1 MRNRTTHFL
10 TVSLALISAFCV
22 VIFTVQALWIN
33 IMGARAIT
41 DIGIIYMSGMS
52 EQIATHFGTAIELR
66 LNQVEALIDS
76 VPPPQYRGGTAMQE
90 TLAYNSQS
98 KGFEYLAFYTEDGQF
113 HMIYGPPI
121 QSGLPGK
128 FLKSLLDGEEKAS
141 AGWDST
147 GVAVVMLGVPAAYP
161 LDGGQASIALVA
173 AIPTSYLSDTL
184 AINMDNPLV
193 DVDYS
198 IIRRDGSIIL
208 QRGNMD
214 NGANYF
220 DQVSHTYEELNG
232 KGPGLYIAELTDAMD
247 NGKDYTSQIQV
258 AGQRQNLYCTG
269 LPNSEWHL
277 LLCMSYGIL
286 DKTIS
291 GLGVKWGIAS
301 LIGCL
306 LILLFLLFIFLGY
319 FRLTRQ
325 QIHDLDEARR
335 TADKAR
341 LTAER
346 ASQVKSEFLSNIS
359 HDIRTPMNGIMGMTS
374 VAIANLDNTP
384 HVRSCLKKINV
395 SSQHLLGLINDMLD
409 MSKIEKGHLSL
420 NTEPVSLREAIYN
433 VMTIIQP
440 QVHEKRQHL
449 DIYTQD
455 IICENVLSDTVRLT
469 QVLLNLLSNAVKF
482 TPTEGHIE
490 VTLREEPSPK
500 GEHYIRTH
508 LYVRDDGAGINPEFQ
523 NDMFQA
529 FVREDRARVQKTAG
543 AGLGLTITKHIVDA
557 MHGAIKVKSAL
568 GQGSE
573 FHVILDLEKTHINEL
588 ELLLPMRDILIAI
601 HNERVID
608 AAAEMLES
616 IGLRVDKATDGP
628 QAVEMAKRRHSQG
641 NSYHLILLDW
651 KLPENTCIPTSQEL
665 HRLDS
670 ATPLLLLFDGDWG
683 EVETEA
689 RLAGITGCIPKPLF
703 RSALY
708 YGLRKY
714 AETESP
720 QQAQSEREEWMDFT
734 HRRVL
739 MAEDNELNWEIA
751 SELLMDL
758 NLQLEWA
765 QDGQICV
772 EKFQGSPPYWY
783 DAILMDLRMPV
794 MTGYEAASTIRNL
807 EREDAKDIPIIAISA
822 DAFYD
827 DIQRCLDCG
836 MDAHAPKPIDIREV
850 AHLLDQFI
858 RQRDTR
864 RKP

>member
-1 MRNRTTHFL
+1 
-10 TVSLALISAFCV
+10 
-22 VIFTVQALWIN
+22 
-33 IMGARAIT
+33 
-41 DIGIIYMSGMS
+41 
-52 EQIATHFGTAIELR
+52 
-66 LNQVEALIDS
+66 
-76 VPPPQYRGGTAMQE
+76 
-90 TLAYNSQS
+90 
-98 KGFEYLAFYTEDGQF
+98 
-113 HMIYGPPI
+113 
-121 QSGLPGK
+121 
-128 FLKSLLDGEEKAS
+128 
-141 AGWDST
+141 
-147 GVAVVMLGVPAAYP
+147 
-161 LDGGQASIALVA
+161 
-173 AIPTSYLSDTL
+173 
-184 AINMDNPLV
+184 
-193 DVDYS
+193 
-198 IIRRDGSIIL
+198 
-208 QRGNMD
+208 
-214 NGANYF
+214 
-220 DQVSHTYEELNG
+220 
-232 KGPGLYIAELTDAMD
+232 
-247 NGKDYTSQIQV
+247 
-258 AGQRQNLYCTG
+258 
-269 LPNSEWHL
+269 
-277 LLCMSYGIL
+277 
-286 DKTIS
+286 
-291 GLGVKWGIAS
+291 
-301 LIGCL
+301 
-306 LILLFLLFIFLGY
+306 
-319 FRLTRQ
+319 
-325 QIHDLDEARR
+325 
-335 TADKAR
+335 
-341 LTAER
+341 
-346 ASQVKSEFLSNIS
+346 
-359 HDIRTPMNGIMGMTS
+359 
-374 VAIANLDNTP
+374 
-384 HVRSCLKKINV
+384 
-395 SSQHLLGLINDMLD
+395 
-409 MSKIEKGHLSL
+409 
-420 NTEPVSLREAIYN
+420 
-433 VMTIIQP
+433 
-440 QVHEKRQHL
+440 
-449 DIYTQD
+449 
-455 IICENVLSDTVRLT
+455 
-469 QVLLNLLSNAVKF
+469 
-482 TPTEGHIE
+482 
-490 VTLREEPSPK
+490 
-500 GEHYIRTH
+500 
-508 LYVRDDGAGINPEFQ
+508 
-523 NDMFQA
+523 
-529 FVREDRARVQKTAG
+529 
-543 AGLGLTITKHIVDA
+543 